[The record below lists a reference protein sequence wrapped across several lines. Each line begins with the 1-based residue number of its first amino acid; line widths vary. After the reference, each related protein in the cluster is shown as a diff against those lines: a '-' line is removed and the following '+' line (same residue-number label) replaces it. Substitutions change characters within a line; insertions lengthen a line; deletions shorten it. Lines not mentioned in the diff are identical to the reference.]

1 MSFFKNLM
9 ATIGIGSASVDTILN
24 GRSNQIR
31 GGELLEGKVVVKG
44 GNVSQDINE
53 IYLYLCTSYVREV
66 NDQKVRETAVIAKYA
81 LNERFTIAPNQHT
94 EIPFSFQIPYE
105 TPISIGHTRVWLN
118 TGVDISSAVD
128 PADNDDLK
136 VLPSPIVGQIMDALG
151 DLGFRLKE
159 VDCFKSHRSW
169 NQASIIQEFAFW
181 PGGEFRRL
189 EEIEV
194 IFYPR
199 QNEVEVFMEID
210 RRPGALM
217 KLFDVDDET
226 RIRFTITEAEASNR
240 RELASAIANIIRRH
254 M

>member
-9 ATIGIGSASVDTILN
+9 ATIGIGSATVDTILSGN
-24 GRSNQIR
+24 SNQIR

-44 GNVSQDINE
+44 GGVSQEINE
-53 IYLYLCTSYVREV
+53 IYLYLCTSYIKEV
-66 NDQKVRETAVIAKYA
+66 NDQRVRETAVLEKFA
-81 LNERFTIAPNQHT
+81 LNERFTIAPN
-94 EIPFSFQIPYE
+94 ERIEFPFSIQIPYE
-105 TPISIGHTRVWLN
+105 TPMSIGHTRVWLN
-118 TGVDISSAVD
+118 TGLDISSAVD

-136 VLPSPIVGQIMDALG
+136 IMPSPIVSQIMDALN

-169 NQASIIQEFAFW
+169 NEASIIQEFAFW

-194 IFYPR
+194 VFFPR
-199 QNEVEVFMEID
+199 KDKVEVLMEID
-210 RRPGALM
+210 RRPGALL

-226 RIRFTITEAEASNR
+226 RIRFTITEEDASNR
-240 RELASAIANIIRRH
+240 GELASVIANLIRRH